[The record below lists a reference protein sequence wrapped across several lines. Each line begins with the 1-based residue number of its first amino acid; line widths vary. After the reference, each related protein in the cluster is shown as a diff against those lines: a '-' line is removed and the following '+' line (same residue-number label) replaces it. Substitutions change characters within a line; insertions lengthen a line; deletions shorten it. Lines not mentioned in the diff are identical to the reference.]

1 VRSRRRRK
9 TVEAQVVDG
18 VIRVS
23 VPASMSRSEE
33 AVYVADL
40 VAKLERRYRSDHIDL
55 EARARKLATD
65 YGLPRPNS
73 VRWAPNQ
80 TSRWGSCSVQR
91 RDIRISTRLTDCP
104 TWVLDYVLLHELAHL
119 VEYHHSPAF
128 HAIVDRY
135 PRAERAK
142 GYLLAKDL
150 DDEPPDEDVRSLPI
164 EEVVDL
170 PTDLPTDRRDDLP
183 GYDSSAVA
191 RREPERL
198 FDL

>member
-1 VRSRRRRK
+1 MALPVEVVRSRRRRK

-23 VPASMSRSEE
+23 VPASMSRSDE

-55 EARARKLATD
+55 EARARELAIA

-80 TSRWGSCSVQR
+80 RSRWGSCSVQR

-104 TWVLDYVLLHELAHL
+104 AWVLDYVLLHELAHL
-119 VEYHHSPAF
+119 VEYHHSKAF

-135 PRAERAK
+135 PRTERAK

-150 DDEPPDEDVRSLPI
+150 DDEPPDDDLRSLPI
-164 EEVVDL
+164 EEVIDL
-170 PTDLPTDRRDDLP
+170 PDPPDDN
-183 GYDSSAVA
+183 GTIRA